1 MSHALRGTLRRGPYV
16 ILRRLRPAA
25 RALSLCL
32 VAASTGGIAA
42 CDDPI
47 GLQAGIGT
55 LTDTFTVFALSGTPS
70 AVPVALSTTDRIA
83 VRIADNIAFDV
94 AFDLDGSGSVTA
106 YPVRLVVPFRVIGGL
121 LQQTHRVGLQKAK
134 VTFDELTKA
143 PSGGYQYDSATVVR
157 PGETLIVEVQAA
169 QCSFSFSPNLYTKI
183 AIDSIF
189 AGSRSIRMRTVHD
202 PNCGFRSFKP
212 GIPKD

>member
-16 ILRRLRPAA
+16 IPRLFQPRA
-25 RALSLCL
+25 RGLSLCF
-32 VAASTGGIAA
+32 VAVVAGGIAA

-55 LTDTFTVFALSGTPS
+55 LTDTFTVYALSGTPA
-70 AVPVALSTTDRIA
+70 AVPVALSTTERLA

-94 AFDLDGSGSVTA
+94 AFDLDATGMITA
-106 YPVRLVVPFRVIGGL
+106 YPVRLIVPFRVINGL
-121 LQQTHRVGLQKAK
+121 LQQTHRVGLQKAN
-134 VTFDELTKA
+134 VTFDQLTQA
-143 PSGGYQYDSATVVR
+143 PTGGYQYDSATVVR
-157 PGETLIVEVQAA
+157 AGETLIVEVQAA
-169 QCSFSFSPNLYTKI
+169 QCSFSFSPILYTKI
-183 AIDSIF
+183 AIDSVLP
-189 AGSRSIRMRTVHD
+189 GTRSIRVRTVHD

>member
-1 MSHALRGTLRRGPYV
+1 MSHALRGTLRPEIMV
-16 ILRRLRPAA
+16 IRRLLQRHA
-25 RALSLCL
+25 RALSFCVLS
-32 VAASTGGIAA
+32 AAAGGVAA

-70 AVPVALSTTDRIA
+70 NVPVALSTTDRIA
-83 VRIADNIAFDV
+83 VRMADQLAFDV
-94 AFDLDGSGSVTA
+94 AFDIDASGSLKA
-106 YPVRLVVPFRVIGGL
+106 FPVRQVVPFRVIAGI
-121 LQQTHRVGLQKAK
+121 LQPTHRVGLQKATT
-134 VTFDELTKA
+134 TFDNLTRA
-143 PSGGYQYDSATVVR
+143 PSGGYNYDSVTVVR
-157 PGETLIVEVQAA
+157 AGETLVVEVQAA

-183 AIDSIF
+183 AIDSVF
-189 AGSRSIRMRTVHD
+189 TGSRSIRIRTVHD

>member
-1 MSHALRGTLRRGPYV
+1 MPYAVLYAGSTMIFNALHRRIRALAFGTLTV
-16 ILRRLRPAA
+16 
-25 RALSLCL
+25 L
-32 VAASTGGIAA
+32 VGGIAA

-55 LTDTFTVFALSGTPS
+55 LTDTFTVYALSGTPT
-70 AVPVALSTTDRIA
+70 AAPVALSTTDRIA
-83 VRIADNIAFDV
+83 VRISDNIPFDL
-94 AFDLDGSGSVTA
+94 AFDLDASGTISA
-106 YPVRLVVPFRVIGGL
+106 YPVRLIVPFRVSGGL
-121 LQQTHRVGLQKAK
+121 LQQTHRVGLQKATT
-134 VTFDELTKA
+134 TFDQLTRA
-143 PSGGYQYDSATVVR
+143 PSGGYNHDSLTVVR

-183 AIDSIF
+183 AIDSVF
-189 AGSRSIRMRTVHD
+189 PATRAIRIRTVHD

>member
-1 MSHALRGTLRRGPYV
+1 MV
-16 ILRRLRPAA
+16 
-25 RALSLCL
+25 
-32 VAASTGGIAA
+32 A

-55 LTDTFTVFALSGTPS
+55 LTDTFTVFALSGTPT
-70 AVPVALSTTDRIA
+70 AAPVALSTTDRIA
-83 VRIADNIAFDV
+83 VRIADNIAFDL
-94 AFDLDGSGSVTA
+94 AFDLDASGVVTA

-121 LQQTHRVGLQKAK
+121 LQQTHRVGLQKATS
-134 VTFDELTKA
+134 TFDELTKA

-157 PGETLIVEVQAA
+157 AGETLIVEVQAA

-183 AIDSIF
+183 AIDSVF
-189 AGSRSIRMRTVHD
+189 ASTRSIRVRTVHD